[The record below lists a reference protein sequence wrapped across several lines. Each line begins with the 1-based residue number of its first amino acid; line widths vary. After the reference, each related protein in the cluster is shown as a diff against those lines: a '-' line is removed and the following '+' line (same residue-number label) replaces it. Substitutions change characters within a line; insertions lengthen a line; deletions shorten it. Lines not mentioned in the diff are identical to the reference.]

1 MIMVWTGTILEV
13 QTNGMVKRQKKPS
26 DGFNTCCNGCCD
38 SGGRRIQAATVSGCI
53 CMVGNHVSGILLF
66 RGKRRQHP
74 KDFLLACG
82 SAGMVI
88 WYKNQRLRKS
98 SAVLPEQKRRL
109 IFMKPD
115 RDAPIG
121 VFDSGVGGLTVAR
134 EIMRNLPSE
143 KIVYF
148 GDTARVPYGGKSRE
162 NIIRYSRQI
171 IHFLME
177 QQVKAIVIACNTA
190 SAFAL
195 EAVRDEFDVPIL
207 GVIEPGARVAAA
219 ETKNKRVGVI
229 GTVGTVDSGIHASYL
244 KKLDPEITVIG
255 KACPLFVPLVEEGWL
270 HDPVTA
276 EVTARYLQEFK
287 DKDVDTL
294 ILGCTHYPLIRSVIR
309 EFMGEEVRLVNP
321 AYETALELRSLLEK
335 KELLNTGGKTE
346 EFPYRF
352 YVSDLAEKF
361 RAFAGSIL
369 PYDVEMT
376 KKIDIEKY

>member
-1 MIMVWTGTILEV
+1 
-13 QTNGMVKRQKKPS
+13 
-26 DGFNTCCNGCCD
+26 
-38 SGGRRIQAATVSGCI
+38 
-53 CMVGNHVSGILLF
+53 
-66 RGKRRQHP
+66 
-74 KDFLLACG
+74 
-82 SAGMVI
+82 
-88 WYKNQRLRKS
+88 
-98 SAVLPEQKRRL
+98 
-109 IFMKPD
+109 MKPD

-121 VFDSGVGGLTVAR
+121 VFDSGVGCLTVAR

-148 GDTARVPYGGKSRE
+148 GDTARVPYGAKSRE
-162 NIIRYSRQI
+162 NIIRYSKQI

-195 EAVRDEFDVPIL
+195 DEVRDEFEIPII
-207 GVIEPGARVAAA
+207 GVIEPGARVAAE

-229 GTVGTVDSGIHASYL
+229 GTVGTIDSGIHASYL
-244 KKLDPEITVIG
+244 KKLDPDITVIG

-270 HDPVTA
+270 HDPVTM

-287 DKDVDTL
+287 DKNVDTL
-294 ILGCTHYPLIRSVIR
+294 ILGCTHYPLIRSTIR

-321 AYETALELRSLLEK
+321 AYETALDLKALLQK
-335 KELLNTGGKTE
+335 KDLVSAGQEQE

-352 YVSDLAEKF
+352 YVSDLADKF
-361 RAFAGSIL
+361 KAFAGSIL
-369 PYDVEMT
+369 PYDVETT